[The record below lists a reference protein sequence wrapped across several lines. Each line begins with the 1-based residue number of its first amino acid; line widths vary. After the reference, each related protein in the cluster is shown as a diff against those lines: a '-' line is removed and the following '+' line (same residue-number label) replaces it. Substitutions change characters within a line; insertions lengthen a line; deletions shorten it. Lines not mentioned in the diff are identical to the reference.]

1 MINHPPPGPLRA
13 TWMSCS
19 AVWVLLCL
27 DLGLEKSRTRPE
39 SLLHCSYRLFFT
51 HLDPADPS
59 RKFSFVLL
67 VNDEEKYDVIDCDP
81 HIDAKE
87 LVEILEELNGTD
99 REDMSMLVRRMRKF
113 LRIIITR
120 FLLLHLQLRCI

>member
-1 MINHPPPGPLRA
+1 M
-13 TWMSCS
+13 
-19 AVWVLLCL
+19 
-27 DLGLEKSRTRPE
+27 
-39 SLLHCSYRLFFT
+39 
-51 HLDPADPS
+51 
-59 RKFSFVLL
+59 LL

-81 HIDAKE
+81 NIDAKE